1 MTAALATLAFL
12 STLWLLT
19 VVGALIFEHSGA
31 KILAALNGRSM
42 DPALHSAPVRLRHR
56 ERERERTAYR
66 AMPRLRAAA

>member
-1 MTAALATLAFL
+1 MIAALATLAFL
-12 STLWLLT
+12 STLWLMT

-42 DPALHSAPVRLRHR
+42 DPALHTAPVRLRH
-56 ERERERTAYR
+56 RERERTAYR